1 MLGPIA
7 CVIARRP
14 IARGEEVLSLSL
26 ESGYLDEGGS
36 FPIQKNV
43 ADFCGNFV
51 MNFQEKNIE
60 FLGKGGGS
68 LQIQQILLPNFAN
81 FGREKIGFLEKT

>member
-36 FPIQKNV
+36 FPIQKT
-43 ADFCGNFV
+43 
-51 MNFQEKNIE
+51 
-60 FLGKGGGS
+60 
-68 LQIQQILLPNFAN
+68 LQIFSKKNSNNVGGKRNIVSRNEGSKAVWIFSKYSSKYP
-81 FGREKIGFLEKT
+81 ETIVP